1 MNWTTN
7 DDHIGLTKIGHFQ
20 SHLIHYETPFP
31 QRLSMLSMLGR
42 SKDVLDQLH
51 TFNTAGHG
59 SILAG
64 IGSLLG
70 QTIHSLA
77 SGGSQ
82 IIKAL
87 GAGIRDTFH
96 GVGDLDEAVVGS
108 ISNATATVITA
119 GTSGISKVL
128 SAIGG
133 PSGIILYILVIA
145 LYVYIIYSRVRQGST
160 LTLNVGSKGGKERS
174 SFSKSEDEIPPQS
187 SFCDQE
193 TTHNYNEPYRP
204 TTTDRQSIA
213 GTSGPSPKNLV
224 WNPWQSLHPAQV

>member
-1 MNWTTN
+1 M
-7 DDHIGLTKIGHFQ
+7 G
-20 SHLIHYETPFP
+20 
-31 QRLSMLSMLGR
+31 
-42 SKDVLDQLH
+42 
-51 TFNTAGHG
+51 
-59 SILAG
+59 LAG

-145 LYVYIIYSRVRQGST
+145 LYVYIIYSRVRQGSV
-160 LTLNVGSKGGKERS
+160 LTLNVGSKNREERS
-174 SFSKSEDEIPPQS
+174 SFSTLSEDEIPPQS

-193 TTHNYNEPYRP
+193 MTHTYNGPYRS

-213 GTSGPSPKNLV
+213 GNPGPRPKNLV
-224 WNPWQSLHPAQV
+224 WNPWQRRHPAQV

>member
-1 MNWTTN
+1 M
-7 DDHIGLTKIGHFQ
+7 G
-20 SHLIHYETPFP
+20 
-31 QRLSMLSMLGR
+31 
-42 SKDVLDQLH
+42 
-51 TFNTAGHG
+51 
-59 SILAG
+59 LAG

-119 GTSGISKVL
+119 GTSGVSKVL

-145 LYVYIIYSRVRQGST
+145 LYVYVIYFRVRQNSA
-160 LTLNVGSKGGKERS
+160 LTLNVGANTK
-174 SFSKSEDEIPPQS
+174 
-187 SFCDQE
+187 
-193 TTHNYNEPYRP
+193 
-204 TTTDRQSIA
+204 
-213 GTSGPSPKNLV
+213 KNA
-224 WNPWQSLHPAQV
+224 S